1 MKNTVKSIETVAFL
15 VESVKQSLDI
25 YEKETKAQGLRPY
38 AGSFC
43 GSLTIED
50 SKESIKRR
58 ITVIREELLKISK
71 SL

>member
-1 MKNTVKSIETVAFL
+1 MKNTVKSVEMVAFL

-25 YEKETKAQGLRPY
+25 YEKETKAQGHRPY
-38 AGSFC
+38 AGSFY

>member
-1 MKNTVKSIETVAFL
+1 MKNTVKSIEAVAFL
-15 VESVKQSLDI
+15 VESVKQSLI
-25 YEKETKAQGLRPY
+25 TYEKETKAQGHRPY
-38 AGSFC
+38 AGY

-50 SKESIKRR
+50 SKESIQRR